1 MEFDVTKPHC
11 HYFYELTRIPHGS
24 YNEKELSD
32 WLVAFANERG
42 LRSVQD
48 EMGNVVIYKPAS
60 AGCENSAPLLLQ
72 AHMDMVCEANKGT
85 DHDFEKDPLD
95 LEVVDGWLTAK
106 GTTLGADD
114 GTGVAYMLSIL
125 DDPDLPHP
133 PLECC
138 FTVQE
143 EIGLCGALNLKPE
156 YFQSKRMVCLDG
168 GGEVSTC
175 TTSAGGTRVDSTFV
189 GTVVSNSDP
198 CYQISVGGLAG
209 GHSGGEIH
217 MEKGNSIVTAV
228 RFLKEM
234 MVAGVDVEL
243 VSINGGL
250 KDNAIPRECD
260 VVFASATDP
269 ELIRKAFCG
278 TEASVRE
285 ELEFSDSGF
294 KASCEAVDVAEKKFD
309 ADSTARLV
317 NYLYLAPNGFQH
329 RSMAIPGLTV
339 VSLNLGIIRTEGDT
353 VKSTHSLRSA
363 LKSGIPD
370 LVNKIRTLADLFG
383 AEITLKA
390 AYPGWNYSPVSD
402 MRDKL
407 AAVLKR
413 VDNAELKC
421 EATHGGNECGVFNS
435 LGVEDIITYGPI
447 AQFIHT
453 PDERLDLASFDRS
466 FAVLT
471 ELVKECI

>member
-1 MEFDVTKPHC
+1 MDFELTNAPRRF
-11 HYFYELTRIPHGS
+11 FYELTRIPHGS
-24 YNEKELSD
+24 YNEKAVSD
-32 WLVAFANERG
+32 WLVHFAEERG
-42 LRSVQD
+42 LEHVQD
-48 EMGNVVIYKPAS
+48 DMWNVVIYKPGS

-85 DHDFEKDPLD
+85 EHDFEHDPLE

-143 EIGLCGALNLKPE
+143 EIGLCGALHLKAD
-156 YFQSKRMVCLDG
+156 YFRAKRMVCLDG

-175 TTSAGGTRVDSTFV
+175 TTSSGGTRVDASFSSALV
-189 GTVVSNSDP
+189 PNADS
-198 CYQISVGGLAG
+198 CYHLFVGGLSG

-217 MEKGNSIVTAV
+217 KEKGNSNVIEV
-228 RFLKEM
+228 RFLQEM
-234 MVAGVDVEL
+234 RLAGIPVKV
-243 VSINGGL
+243 VSLSGGL

-260 VVFASATDP
+260 AVFASNADP
-269 ELIRKAFCG
+269 DRIREVFEK
-278 TEASVRE
+278 TLSSVKT
-285 ELEFSDSGF
+285 ELEFSDAGF
-294 KASCEAVDVAEKKFD
+294 F
-309 ADSTARLV
+309 ARLESADTASESFSAEDSGRLIS
-317 NYLYLAPNGFQH
+317 YLYLAPNGFQH
-329 RSMAIPGLTV
+329 RSMAIEGLTV
-339 VSLNLGIIRTEGDT
+339 TSLNLGVLRTEKGT
-353 VKSTHSLRSA
+353 FKATHSLRSA
-363 LKSGIPD
+363 MASGIGD
-370 LVNKIRTLADLFG
+370 LVNKLSTLADFFG
-383 AEITLKA
+383 YSISLRS
-390 AYPGWNYSPVSD
+390 AYPGWNYSPVSE

-407 AAVLKR
+407 AEALR
-413 VDNAELKC
+413 RADDAELQC
-421 EATHGGNECGVFNS
+421 VATHGGNECGVFNS
-435 LGVEDIITYGPI
+435 LGVEDIVTYGPI

-466 FAVLT
+466 YKVLT